1 MCNGGIYMFRRFHL
15 FDASGMHRAG
25 AFWAVL
31 MGVSFCTGSL
41 DAKPHRR
48 LTSFPTGS
56 AYKKVSTARGRSKL
70 HLRRFVKTADPQ
82 SSTAAPNVATA
93 SPPSPPPPPADSL
106 QDSVLSRQL
115 QQHAMGHGGS
125 GDAVGTPMTGF
136 AQEAEG
142 HASSVR
148 LRAGECYLVVAIGE
162 SSMRSLTTS
171 LWSPFAERQITI
183 IGQQAPWTAIRA
195 RFSGEHKLIVRP
207 AGGPGQY
214 AAGMYPYPCPTE

>member
-1 MCNGGIYMFRRFHL
+1 MFRRFHL

-56 AYKKVSTARGRSKL
+56 AYKKVSAARGRSKL

-93 SPPSPPPPPADSL
+93 SPPSPPSPPPPPADSL

-214 AAGMYPYPCPTE
+214 AAGLYPYPCPAE

>member
-1 MCNGGIYMFRRFHL
+1 MFCRFHL

-31 MGVSFCTGSL
+31 IGVSFCTGSL

-48 LTSFPTGS
+48 LTSFRAGS
-56 AYKKVSTARGRSKL
+56 AYKEVSTA
-70 HLRRFVKTADPQ
+70 Q
-82 SSTAAPNVATA
+82 NVATA
-93 SPPSPPPPPADSL
+93 SPPADSL
-106 QDSVLSRQL
+106 QDSALSRQL

-214 AAGMYPYPCPTE
+214 AAGLYPYPCPAE